1 MSKPS
6 HTESGPPPLGRRY
19 AVGGR
24 QLSLHC
30 AGSGGPTVVFL
41 PGAGLIGLD
50 FLNVYEAVARLT
62 TSVIYDRAGTGWSDA
77 IALPRTA
84 ADVAEELRQLLAAA
98 DIPPPYILVG
108 HSLGGAY
115 ARRFAQ
121 LFPQDVAGLVLLD
134 PAHEGYASM
143 PGQPL
148 LTQVWQTLKLVPALL
163 NLRKVY
169 RPMYERMFAA
179 WPDRLRQRLIDYHL
193 GHWGKTLAE
202 SRNLQGEVM
211 AEIAGGDPMPDT
223 PLILLTA
230 MGIDPFQAVL
240 LPTPYLR
247 ELNLRKLAFYTAFA
261 TSLPHGEN
269 RAIEDAGHSTLHTDR
284 PDAVVAAIRDVV
296 EAARISAAAG
306 ARDRCV
312 AA

>member
-1 MSKPS
+1 
-6 HTESGPPPLGRRY
+6 
-19 AVGGR
+19 
-24 QLSLHC
+24 
-30 AGSGGPTVVFL
+30 
-41 PGAGLIGLD
+41 
-50 FLNVYEAVARLT
+50 
-62 TSVIYDRAGTGWSDA
+62 
-77 IALPRTA
+77 
-84 ADVAEELRQLLAAA
+84 
-98 DIPPPYILVG
+98 
-108 HSLGGAY
+108 
-115 ARRFAQ
+115 
-121 LFPQDVAGLVLLD
+121 
-134 PAHEGYASM
+134 M

-163 NLRKVY
+163 NLRKFY

-179 WPDRLRQRLIDYHL
+179 WPDRLRRAPDRLPPRPL
-193 GHWGKTLAE
+193 GQDARGI
-202 SRNLQGEVM
+202 RNLQGEVM